1 MVTATK
7 DHTLL
12 VEKYRSKDLD
22 SYVGNEHIKKT
33 IEQYLGQNDIQ
44 NLIFYGPAGTGKTT
58 LAKLIV
64 NNLNCDHLYINASD
78 ERGIETIR
86 DKVSGFASTASFKP
100 LKVVILD
107 EADFLTIQA
116 QASLR
121 NVIET
126 FSRTTRFIMTCNYVE
141 RIIDPLQSRCQVLK
155 IVPPSK
161 GEVAAHIAG
170 IMEKEGISFEREG
183 LKTIVNQYYP
193 DLRKCLNTI
202 QLSVVHDKVKGED
215 DKWLKI
221 DKSVLVSSNYM
232 TSILKELSNA
242 KPKWREIRQI
252 IANANVS
259 DFEEL
264 YRYLYDNAHVYA
276 SGHEGMVAIYIN
288 EYSYQSNFRI
298 DKEINCM
305 ALIQKLIELK

>member
-1 MVTATK
+1 M
-7 DHTLL
+7 DNHSLL
-12 VEKYRSKDLD
+12 VEKYHPTNLD
-22 SYVGNEHIKKT
+22 NYVGNESIKKS
-33 IEQYLGQNDIQ
+33 ISNYIGQNDIQ

-64 NNLNCDHLYINASD
+64 KNIDCDHLYINASD

-86 DKVSGFASTASFKP
+86 DKVSGFASTMSFKP

-126 FSRTTRFIMTCNYVE
+126 FSRTTRFILTCNFIE
-141 RIIDPLQSRCQVLK
+141 RIIDPLQSRCQTLK
-155 IVPPSK
+155 VVPPNK
-161 GEVAAHIAG
+161 LDILKHLV
-170 IMEKEGISFEREG
+170 KVVKRENIYTVEED
-183 LKTIVNQYYP
+183 LRTIVDNNYP
-193 DLRKCLNTI
+193 DVRKMLNTI
-202 QLSVVHDKVKGED
+202 QVSTTDNKLNLDTTT
-215 DKWLKI
+215 
-221 DKSVLVSSNYM
+221 LVSSNY
-232 TSILKELSNA
+232 IKEVIKELSNE
-242 KPKWREIRQI
+242 KSWIKIRQI
-252 IANANVS
+252 IANANVK

-264 YRYLYDNAHVYA
+264 YRVLYDKASEYA
-276 SGHEGMVAIYIN
+276 PGKEGMVAFHIN

-305 ALIQKLIELK
+305 ALINQLIKL

>member
-1 MVTATK
+1 MK
-7 DHTLL
+7 DHGLL
-12 VEKYRSKDLD
+12 VEKYRPTNLNN
-22 SYVGNEHIKKT
+22 YVGNESIKKS
-33 IEQYLGQNDIQ
+33 ISNYIGQNDIQ

-64 NNLNCDHLYINASD
+64 KNIDCDHLYINASD

-86 DKVSGFASTASFKP
+86 DKVSGFASTMSFKP

-126 FSRTTRFIMTCNYVE
+126 FSRTTRFILTCNFIE
-141 RIIDPLQSRCQVLK
+141 RIIDPLQSRCQTLK
-155 IVPPSK
+155 VVPPNK
-161 GEVAAHIAG
+161 LDILKHLV
-170 IMEKEGISFEREG
+170 KVVKRENIYTVEED
-183 LKTIVNQYYP
+183 LRTIVDNNYP
-193 DLRKCLNTI
+193 DVRKMLNTI
-202 QLSVVHDKVKGED
+202 QVSTTDNKLNLDTTT
-215 DKWLKI
+215 
-221 DKSVLVSSNYM
+221 LVSSNY
-232 TSILKELSNA
+232 IKEVIKELSN
-242 KPKWREIRQI
+242 KKSWIKIRQI
-252 IANANVS
+252 IANANVK

-264 YRYLYDNAHVYA
+264 YRVLYDKASEYA
-276 SGHEGMVAIYIN
+276 PGKEGMVAFHIN

-305 ALIQKLIELK
+305 ALINQLIKL

>member
-1 MVTATK
+1 MK
-7 DHTLL
+7 DHGLL
-12 VEKYRSKDLD
+12 VEKYRPTNLD
-22 SYVGNEHIKKT
+22 NYVGNENIKKS
-33 IEQYLGQNDIQ
+33 ISKYIGQNDIQ

-64 NNLNCDHLYINASD
+64 KNIDCDHLYINASD

-86 DKVSGFASTASFKP
+86 DKVSGFASTMSFKP
-100 LKVVILD
+100 IKVIILD

-126 FSRTTRFIMTCNYVE
+126 FSRTTRFILTCNFIE
-141 RIIDPLQSRCQVLK
+141 RIIDPLQSRCQTLK

-161 GEVAAHIAG
+161 LDIVKHLKKITDKENIN
-170 IMEKEGISFEREG
+170 IEKIDD
-183 LKTIVNQYYP
+183 LAIVVNNNYP
-193 DLRKCLNTI
+193 DVRKMLNTI
-202 QLSVVHDKVKGED
+202 QVSTQDNT
-215 DKWLKI
+215 LKL
-221 DKSVLVSSNYM
+221 DTTALVSSNY
-232 TSILKELSNA
+232 IKDVLKELSNN
-242 KPKWREIRQI
+242 KSWTTIRQI
-252 IANANVS
+252 IANANVK

-264 YRYLYDNAHVYA
+264 YRTLYDKSSEYA
-276 SGHEGMVAIYIN
+276 PGKEGMVAFHVN

-305 ALIQKLIELK
+305 ALINQLIKL

>member
-1 MVTATK
+1 MK
-7 DHTLL
+7 DHGLL
-12 VEKYRSKDLD
+12 VEKYRPTNLD
-22 SYVGNEHIKKT
+22 NYVGNESIKKS
-33 IEQYLGQNDIQ
+33 ISNYIGQNDIQ

-64 NNLNCDHLYINASD
+64 KNIECDHLYINASD

-86 DKVSGFASTASFKP
+86 DKVSGFASTMSFKP

-126 FSRTTRFIMTCNYVE
+126 FSRTTRFILTCNFIE
-141 RIIDPLQSRCQVLK
+141 RIIDPLQSRCQTLKVVPPNKQDILKHLAKVVKREDISTVEDDLK
-155 IVPPSK
+155 I
-161 GEVAAHIAG
+161 
-170 IMEKEGISFEREG
+170 
-183 LKTIVNQYYP
+183 IVDNNYP
-193 DLRKCLNTI
+193 DVRKMLNTI
-202 QLSVVHDKVKGED
+202 QVSTTDNKLNLDTTA
-215 DKWLKI
+215 
-221 DKSVLVSSNYM
+221 LVSSNY
-232 TSILKELSNA
+232 IKDVLKELSNG
-242 KPKWREIRQI
+242 KSWTNIRQI
-252 IANANVS
+252 IANANVK

-264 YRYLYDNAHVYA
+264 YRTLYDKSSEYA
-276 SGHEGMVAIYIN
+276 PGKEGMVAFHVN

-305 ALIQKLIELK
+305 ALINQLIKLN